1 MDRKVL
7 GLKSRTFW
15 TILVG
20 VNITSMMICIFSG
33 SNQGAIYSC
42 AGMVACYYMLIM
54 SDKEE

>member
-1 MDRKVL
+1 VL

-20 VNITSMMICIFSG
+20 VNITSIMICVFAG
-33 SNQGAIYSC
+33 SKEGALYSC
-42 AGMVACYYMLIM
+42 AALVACYYMLIM